1 VLGDRTEAL
10 VYILAHE
17 LKTLV
22 AAARNHE
29 ELKLSHRASQ
39 ERPRAAIRKS
49 APRRTRFTSY
59 GRGGTV
65 LLVVYLK
72 SVS

>member
-22 AAARNHE
+22 AAARNLDRIVDGKNLLGCSFFIYIGE
-29 ELKLSHRASQ
+29 RELL
-39 ERPRAAIRKS
+39 
-49 APRRTRFTSY
+49 
-59 GRGGTV
+59 
-65 LLVVYLK
+65 
-72 SVS
+72 